1 MPKLLFQRAA
11 GVLLLAVCA
20 PCSIASS
27 SLSGSVQDHAK
38 APVDGAVVTIWIQG
52 AGKHSQTTVAGRY
65 AFTGVDDG
73 DYFLKVERAGMALLY
88 GAVHLGGGKQH
99 EFNLILAKNSS
110 AAPVVKAESS
120 YDAVSSQQAHISKAD
135 RRMNQSCVAKQVT
148 QEWPKSVKLT
158 GWEHGVRIAA
168 VIRVDGTFDDIVVL
182 SAATPDLAI
191 GVLSVVRQW
200 RSCPTYLDGKPVE
213 VVTIT
218 DFGFHAR

>member
-1 MPKLLFQRAA
+1 MPKLLLLRGA

-27 SLSGSVQDHAK
+27 GLSGSVQDHSK

-65 AFTGVDDG
+65 AFTGVEDG
-73 DYFLKVERAGMALLY
+73 DYFLKVEKAGMALLY
-88 GAVHLGGGKQH
+88 GAVHLGGDKQH
-99 EFNLILAKNSS
+99 ELNLILAKNSS
-110 AAPVVKAESS
+110 AAPIVRAESP
-120 YDAVSSQQAHISKAD
+120 YGVSSQQAQLSNAD
-135 RRMNQSCVAKQVT
+135 RRKNQSCAAKQVA

-168 VIRVDGTFDDIVVL
+168 VIRVDGSYDDIVVL